1 MALKDINQLVLLNQ
15 KLNNKITNINN
26 FINYN
31 NLPTL
36 TVITVVRNCVDII
49 ESTILS
55 VINQSYSNIEYIIID
70 GKSTDGTIDII
81 KKYEDKISF
90 WTSEEDAGIYDAM
103 NKGISNANGKFV
115 NFMNAG
121 DVFINVNICKLIADQ
136 ILKNDFNVIYGDVV
150 ARSDI
155 NNSEILVRAKP
166 LNKIWAGIIFCHQS
180 AFIKLSNLK
189 ETPFDLKFKIV
200 ADFNQIVSLYLNSMV
215 FFYLP
220 VVVSKVLIGG
230 VSYSNP
236 KTIIEQIKVIHTNK
250 PYSLNILNLILPLI
264 LSVIRALIGI
274 KLTSKIRK
282 FKWKYFKS
290 KIH

>member
-1 MALKDINQLVLLNQ
+1 MSKINMYVDNFY
-15 KLNNKITNINN
+15 KNND
-26 FINYN
+26 
-31 NLPTL
+31 LPIL

-49 ESTILS
+49 ENTILS

-70 GKSTDGTIDII
+70 GNSTDGTKDII

-90 WTSEEDAGIYDAM
+90 WTSEADTGIYDAM

-121 DVFINVNICKLIADQ
+121 DVFIHSNICKLFAEQ
-136 ILKNDFNVIYGDVV
+136 ILKKEFNVIYGDVI

-155 NNSEILVRAKP
+155 NNSEILVKAKP
-166 LNKIWAGIIFCHQS
+166 LNKIWKGMIFCHQS

-200 ADFNQIVSLYLNSMV
+200 ADLNQILSLYINSKIFLYMPIV
-215 FFYLP
+215 I
-220 VVVSKVLIGG
+220 SKVLIGG

-236 KTIIEQIKVIHTNK
+236 KTIIEQIKVIHAYT
-250 PYSLNILNLILPLI
+250 PYSLNILNFISPLI
-264 LSVIRALIGI
+264 ISAIRALIGI
-274 KLTSKIRK
+274 KMTSKIRK
-282 FKWKYFKS
+282 YKWKYFKS